1 MSGITLNIIS
11 AAMGGGAAPVGVL
24 ASIRD
29 TRTGINNPKIAI
41 RNDALTIAVTALSTS
56 FNFST
61 TVARLPLDLSAF
73 TWQTGVNTSNNG
85 DAPQPAAITIDS
97 AGNSIVAGSVYV
109 EFNNLTFPYLLKVNS
124 SGTFQWHRY
133 INQGGSFSAVTTDSS
148 DAIYPIGTG
157 RYIFSNRDDILAAKY
172 DASGTRQFL
181 RVLGD
186 TNLSNAFS
194 YGQGVA
200 LLNDTNYC
208 VASLVTDAGSNYDG
222 CLWTLAQSDG
232 AKVGA
237 TFQRDAANST
247 QQDGVA
253 VIRGE
258 SADVV
263 YYLVN
268 TYAGSFATKA
278 TQVLLKF
285 TTAGGFVWQRFFT
298 DPGAQTTLGYAL
310 CMDSSNTH
318 VYATART
325 TGAVGGRDEVLITK
339 WTIDG
344 SLVWQRG
351 ITSPTNGLT
360 QPGIAV
366 DSLDQIYVTFLSSP
380 VPNGNRAMVL
390 KMPGDGS
397 GSGNF
402 ATIDGIRY
410 DYIATSR
417 TASTDALTIADNS
430 RATQAST
437 AAAVTPGS
445 SIVAGAL
452 ALTVGPF

>member
-1 MSGITLNIIS
+1 MSGIMLNIIS
-11 AAMGGGAAPVGVL
+11 AAMGGSSPVGVL

-29 TRTGINNPKIAI
+29 TRTSINNPKIAI
-41 RNDALTIAVTALSTS
+41 RNDALTIAVTALSPS

-73 TWQTGVNTSNNG
+73 TWQTGINTANEADG
-85 DAPQPAAITIDS
+85 PQPAAIAIDS
-97 AGNSIVAGSVYV
+97 AGNSIVAGSVYIQ
-109 EFNNLTFPYLLKVNS
+109 FNNLTFPYLAKVNS

-133 INQGGSFSAVTTDSS
+133 INQSGSFSAVTTDSS

-157 RYIFSNRDDILAAKY
+157 RYIFSNRDDIIAAKY
-172 DASGTRQFL
+172 DSSGTRQFL

-186 TNLSNAFS
+186 TSLSNAFS
-194 YGQGVA
+194 FGQGVA
-200 LLNDTNYC
+200 LLNNTNYC

-237 TFQRDAANST
+237 TFQRDAANLS

-258 SADVV
+258 SADIF

-298 DPGAQTTLGYAL
+298 DPGAQNTLGYAL
-310 CMDSSNTH
+310 CMDPSNTH
-318 VYATART
+318 VYVTART
-325 TGAVGGRDEVLITK
+325 TGAVGDRNEVLITK

-344 SLVWQRG
+344 ALVWQRG
-351 ITSPTNGLT
+351 IISPTNNLT
-360 QPGIAV
+360 QPGISV
-366 DSLDQIYVTFLSSP
+366 DSFDQIYVAFMSDP
-380 VPNGNRAMVL
+380 VPNGNRAMIL

-417 TASTDALTIADNS
+417 TASTDALTIADNP
-430 RATQAST
+430 RATQANSS
-437 AAAVTPGS
+437 AAVTPGS

-452 ALTVGPF
+452 ALAVGPF